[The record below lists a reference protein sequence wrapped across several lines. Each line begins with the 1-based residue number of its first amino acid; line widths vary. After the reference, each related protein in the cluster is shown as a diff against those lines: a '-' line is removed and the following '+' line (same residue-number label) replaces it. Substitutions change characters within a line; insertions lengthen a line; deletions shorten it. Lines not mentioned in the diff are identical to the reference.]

1 MKNLITRALS
11 GTVYVCLIVGS
22 IVFAKVT
29 EIPFAVLF
37 ALFVV
42 VGMYEALKLT
52 SSKPSTNLSLTGVLD
67 ILCGLALFFGVYF
80 GLTDAKFFLLLPLS
94 FLILRLVIQLY
105 RPAENAISAYLRS
118 FFALIYVSLPLSLL
132 WFVLTNSNI
141 LLLSVFVFIWVN
153 DTGAYC
159 VGSLLGRHK
168 LFPRVSP
175 GKSWEGSIGGAFFV
189 LLAAWGIGWFD
200 NMQVCDLD
208 HQSPIFRGLL
218 TIPEWAGLG
227 LTVVVFGTWGDL
239 VESLF
244 KRTLGIKD
252 SGSILPG
259 HGGMLD
265 RFDSSLLAIP
275 AAVVYLYTLTLL

>member
-67 ILCGLALFFGVYF
+67 ILSGLALFFGVYF

-153 DTGAYC
+153 DTGAFI
-159 VGSLLGRHK
+159 VGSLLGKHK
-168 LFPRVSP
+168 MFPRVSP
-175 GKSWEGSIGGAFFV
+175 KKSWEGLIGGFLFTIGCAFIICYISAQEPILSLADWITLAV
-189 LLAAWGIGWFD
+189 LVSTAAT
-200 NMQVCDLD
+200 L
-208 HQSPIFRGLL
+208 
-218 TIPEWAGLG
+218 
-227 LTVVVFGTWGDL
+227 GDL
-239 VESLF
+239 IESLL
-244 KRTLGIKD
+244 KRTAGVKD
-252 SGSILPG
+252 SGNIIPG
-259 HGGMLD
+259 HGGILD
-265 RFDSSLLAIP
+265 RIDSLLL
-275 AAVVYLYTLTLL
+275 VVPCVVLFMLLAK